1 MIGKFC
7 LKKSL
12 VAGLG
17 GAMGVLT
24 LCNDSGDDI
33 REISSND
40 DIGVVCCSPLSGEL
54 EYDVCHET
62 SALHAVGCVLRD
74 AWKSTQNVEHQ
85 RISMT
90 VVKTLSYLQQY
101 VSLMAVCANCSD
113 KVHDRLHVLTRV
125 IAGSFFTRLMLEHA
139 SSGNASIAFREETSE
154 YITNLMK
161 DGEVAASFLSRP
173 GNVERL
179 FLALDGQDD
188 LGERVWDSMEHVDDV
203 PLHAGIQSKD
213 IDVMVSNLGQ
223 FKQNEVRRRIALRI
237 FKWVCRRSAHDG
249 VHVFD
254 VAMMGKAIQ
263 CVSTAANAVSGSD
276 VSSKMDIVSSMRH
289 MIDFMPNASVH
300 RTLPWLW
307 PLLCF
312 AADGVGSEDW
322 DLVNESLDCF
332 TACID
337 KGVHVSPDLIE
348 KSALPLLY
356 SIARDV
362 PSTHLDV
369 GVRIAECIGSL
380 ARTTSSISHAQKRR
394 WAELFTSWLIRLDP
408 READLSRGTTVI
420 EAKALSESLVDALTY
435 LASKHGVEGV
445 QIAHLWL
452 ADTIVHLSR
461 MATPYSKVAKDSQVG
476 SKGDDTHKEGN
487 RHWYWNPFRW
497 NSQKNTESEET
508 LEEEAHAVADMAEK
522 MLGPAVLDSQGE
534 RHEIDENRD
543 TAQHVPWWQYYK
555 VWIVKK
561 EELNKE
567 EEEEEEGVV
576 RDSSMEASDPEL
588 ALYINAS
595 PVGPI
600 YARSVARRLL
610 EASGNV
616 FNVEPDLSQSI
627 DDNMSPRTAAAYTA
641 AAAAVNMEVA
651 DIAVGQALKVLS
663 ALASGNTDNRQWLLS
678 AGVPRLLQIIAMN
691 RGGGD
696 DSDSQPWNYGS
707 WQENMPLKLQ
717 RQISRLLAIL
727 STELN
732 GAESLVQ
739 HDFIPWLQT
748 LAASGDCKISSNA
761 AKALLHIEAA
771 YKSGLLVSRILNKNL
786 LDPSRRLVKNATEIS
801 NIGMRDNDHHSGKR
815 MMNLGVEE
823 KHNLFVKQKRAE
835 MVWKNLSEDRM
846 VLHDG
851 VHLFTPLAKHHE
863 VLAQQGTSTNSEDA
877 PEFDIVF
884 VHGIRGGAFI
894 TWRKEKAFSRGN
906 ARGNLDHTICWPT
919 SWLAPMF
926 PKARILSAEYA
937 APATWWEGESLP
949 LFATVNHL
957 ADRLTAA
964 GIGSRPVVF
973 VCHSMGGI
981 VVKEIIGRG
990 TQKDAPPSL
999 QKVSKATAGLVF
1011 YSVPHAGS
1019 RLADLGWSLR
1029 YIGASP
1035 SRAVAHL
1042 KTDPHLHEMNSVIRD
1057 LCRRDKLNV
1066 LSFSEGLP
1074 TKLSYLSTH
1083 IVPHESAYP
1092 GYGEFVVL
1100 AEHDHIT
1107 VCKPNDVNDP
1117 AFANL
1122 VQFLSEIEKR
1132 HCKK

>member
-1 MIGKFC
+1 MIGKLS

-12 VAGLG
+12 IAGLG
-17 GAMGVLT
+17 GAIGVLS
-24 LCNDSGDDI
+24 LYHDSGDEV
-33 REISSND
+33 REDSSND
-40 DIGVVCCSPLSGEL
+40 DMRVVCCSPLPGEL

-74 AWKSTQNVEHQ
+74 AWKSTRNVEHQ

-90 VVKTLSYLQQY
+90 VMKTLSYLQQY
-101 VSLMAVCANCSD
+101 VSLMAVCSDCCD
-113 KVHDRLHVLTRV
+113 KVHDRLHVLTKAL
-125 IAGSFFTRLMLEHA
+125 AGSFFTRLMLEHA
-139 SSGNASIAFREETSE
+139 SSGKASLEFREETSD
-154 YITNLMK
+154 YIACVMK
-161 DGEVAASFLSRP
+161 DGDIAASFLSTP

-179 FLALDGQDD
+179 FLALDDQDD
-188 LGERVWDSMEHVDDV
+188 LGERVWDSMEHVDEV
-203 PLHAGIQSKD
+203 PLHVSIRSKD
-213 IDVMVSNLGQ
+213 VDVMLSNLGQ
-223 FKQNEVRRRIALRI
+223 FKQNEARRRIALRI
-237 FKWVCRRSAHDG
+237 FKWVCQRTAHG
-249 VHVFD
+249 NGPIFD
-254 VAMMGKAIQ
+254 AAMMGKAIQ
-263 CVSTAANAVSGSD
+263 CISTASNAVSGVD
-276 VSSKMDIVSSMRH
+276 VSSKMDIVSSMRN
-289 MIDFMPNASVH
+289 MIDFMPSASVH

-332 TACID
+332 TSCIE

-362 PSTHLDV
+362 PSTRLDV

-408 READLSRGTTVI
+408 READLTRGTTII
-420 EAKALSESLVDALTY
+420 EAKALSESLVDALTC
-435 LASKHGVEGV
+435 LASKQGIEGV

-452 ADTIVHLSR
+452 ADTIIHLSK
-461 MATPYSKVAKDSQVG
+461 MATPYSKVEKDVRVVP
-476 SKGDDTHKEGN
+476 KEDVTKKRGN
-487 RHWYWNPFRW
+487 RLWYWPPFRW
-497 NSQKNTESEET
+497 NTQKNVENEET
-508 LEEEAHAVADMAEK
+508 LEDEAHAVADMAEK
-522 MLGPAVLDSQGE
+522 MLGPAVRESEGN
-534 RHEIDENRD
+534 RHEIDENREIS
-543 TAQHVPWWQYYK
+543 QHVPWWKYYK
-555 VWIVKK
+555 IWMGQK

-567 EEEEEEGVV
+567 DEGEGVV
-576 RDSSMEASDPEL
+576 RDSSVDASDPEL

-627 DDNMSPRTAAAYTA
+627 DDNMSPRTAAAYSA

-691 RGGGD
+691 RGD
-696 DSDSQPWNYGS
+696 REDSDRQLWDYGS
-707 WQENMPLKLQ
+707 LWQENMPLKLQ

-748 LAASGDCKISSNA
+748 LAASRDCKISSNA

-771 YKSGLLVSRILNKNL
+771 YKSGIFVSRIQNKNL
-786 LDPSRRLVKNATEIS
+786 LDPSRRLVKNDTGIS
-801 NIGMRDNDHHSGKR
+801 NIGMRDTDHHSGKR
-815 MMNLGVEE
+815 MMNLGMEE
-823 KHNLFVKQKRAE
+823 KHNLSVKQKRAE

-851 VHLFTPLAKHHE
+851 VHLFTPLARHHE
-863 VLAQQGTSTNSEDA
+863 VLAQEGTSTKSDDA

-894 TWRKEKAFSRGN
+894 TWRKEKAFSRGG
-906 ARGNLDHTICWPT
+906 ARGNLDHSICWPT

-999 QKVSKATAGLVF
+999 RKISNAAAGLVF

-1100 AEHDHIT
+1100 TEHDHIT

-1122 VQFLSEIEKR
+1122 VQFLSEIEKKS
-1132 HCKK
+1132 CKK